1 MHELFI
7 YIKLDVY
14 EFVQRLLN
22 LWSRNPINNF
32 KLKDCL
38 FGIFKLTRNTIKIK
52 FISNWQGI
60 AFDRADSWSFG
71 NNFARNVIVFAVD
84 NSSSIHSENCENI
97 FLVFGK
103 GPTDDING
111 SVGTAETKFS
121 IY

>member
-32 KLKDCL
+32 TLKDCL

-71 NNFARNVIVFAVD
+71 NNFARNAIVFAVD
-84 NSSSIHSENCENI
+84 NSSSIHSESCENI